1 MLESRYNLDVTV
13 AIHGQEALEVMAS
26 GIQFDL
32 ILMDLMMP
40 VMGGYDCFTEIIRIY
55 GDKRPVVWA
64 LTASTSIGK
73 YSKRRRSNV
82 AVIVVRIVFIRA
94 FLFYCLLLNHS
105 F

>member
-1 MLESRYNLDVTV
+1 MLESRYNLGVTV

-55 GDKRPVVWA
+55 GDKRPVVWV
-64 LTASTSIGK
+64 SIF
-73 YSKRRRSNV
+73 KRREPAS
-82 AVIVVRIVFIRA
+82 RIWKA
-94 FLFYCLLLNHS
+94 L
-105 F
+105 

>member
-55 GDKRPVVWA
+55 GDQRPVVWVSIFKRKR
-64 LTASTSIGK
+64 ASIAYMEST
-73 YSKRRRSNV
+73 V
-82 AVIVVRIVFIRA
+82 VIAIVIFI
-94 FLFYCLLLNHS
+94 S
-105 F
+105 

>member
-55 GDKRPVVWA
+55 GDQRPVVWVSIFKRKR
-64 LTASTSIGK
+64 ASIAYTEST
-73 YSKRRRSNV
+73 V
-82 AVIVVRIVFIRA
+82 VIAIVIFI
-94 FLFYCLLLNHS
+94 S
-105 F
+105 